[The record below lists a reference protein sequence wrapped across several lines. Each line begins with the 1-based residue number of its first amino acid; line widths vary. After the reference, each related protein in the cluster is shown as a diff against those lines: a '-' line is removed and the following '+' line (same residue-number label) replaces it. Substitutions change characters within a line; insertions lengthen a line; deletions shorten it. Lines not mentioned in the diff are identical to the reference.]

1 MTTTTAP
8 TIGSNFKRV
17 FYRPPFV
24 GLLAFFVVF
33 IMQGLGHTQMVLMEA
48 IFGEQYV
55 YQSAA
60 VTGLIGAICLYI
72 GMRMEGEVGA
82 TWLGFFAGT
91 CLWTGWVEFTY
102 VWSANV
108 LGVPDL
114 MDKYAAGEIATKA
127 EYLVMMSSAGVLLA
141 TLAPLVM
148 NRETK
153 CNMFVWFQRNLKLRT
168 GKPSRGYERNFA
180 YITCLETIYVIW
192 FCYLALLFIY
202 DENIL
207 GDRHPVTYGIFFVT
221 TAWSLYLIRRL
232 IQMWKVTT
240 AVRYAIPTAV
250 IAYSAYEIFGRWNII
265 TDIWVHPGRYW
276 LELSLALGALVV
288 AATVAVLTPQHQ
300 KAQFEKEVK
309 LRSA

>member
-1 MTTTTAP
+1 MNTTTAP
-8 TIGSNFKRV
+8 GLSDNFKRI
-17 FYRPPFV
+17 FYRPPWI
-24 GLLAFFVVF
+24 GMLAFFVVF

-48 IFGEQYV
+48 IFGEAYV

-60 VTGLIGAICLYI
+60 VTGLIGAVCLFI
-72 GMRMEGEVGA
+72 GMRREGEVAA

-114 MDKYAAGEIATKA
+114 MDQYAAGEIATKA

-141 TLAPLVM
+141 TLVPLLM

-153 CNMFVWFQRNLKLRT
+153 CNMFVWFQRHLKLRT

-202 DENIL
+202 DESIL

-232 IQMWKVTT
+232 VQMWKVTT
-240 AVRYAIPTAV
+240 AVRYAIPTAI
-250 IAYSAYEIFGRWNII
+250 IAYSAYEIAGRWNLF
-265 TDIWVHPGRYW
+265 TDIWVHPGQYW
-276 LELSLALGALVV
+276 LELTLFLAAVIL
-288 AATVAVLTPQHQ
+288 AAAVAVMTPQHQ
-300 KAQFEKEVK
+300 KARLEKEGR
-309 LRSA
+309 LQH

>member
-8 TIGSNFKRV
+8 TTSAFKRV

-24 GLLAFFVVF
+24 GMLAFFVVF

-55 YQSAA
+55 YQSAF
-60 VTGLIGAICLYI
+60 VTGLVGAISLWFA
-72 GMRMEGEVGA
+72 MRSESEVTA

-141 TLAPLVM
+141 TMMPLLM

-153 CNMFVWFQRNLKLRT
+153 CNMFVWFQRRLKLRT
-168 GKPSRGYERNFA
+168 GKPSRGYERNFG
-180 YITCLETIYVIW
+180 YITALETIYVIW

-202 DENIL
+202 DESIL

-221 TAWSLYLIRRL
+221 TAWSLYLINRL
-232 IQMWKVTT
+232 RQMWKVTT
-240 AVRYAIPTAV
+240 AIRYAIPTAI
-250 IAYSAYEIFGRWNII
+250 IAYSAYEIVGRWNLFA
-265 TDIWVHPGRYW
+265 DIWVHPGRYW
-276 LELSLALGALVV
+276 LELTLILGALLV
-288 AATVAVLTPQHQ
+288 AAVLAVLTPAHH
-300 KAQFEKEVK
+300 KATLAKEGQ
-309 LRSA
+309 L

>member
-1 MTTTTAP
+1 ME
-8 TIGSNFKRV
+8 NFKRV

-55 YQSAA
+55 YQSAFA
-60 VTGLIGAICLYI
+60 TGLIGAVGLYFA
-72 GMRMEGEVGA
+72 MRSKGEVAA

-91 CLWTGWVEFTY
+91 CLWTGWVEFCY

-108 LGVPDL
+108 LNVPDL
-114 MDKYAAGEIATKA
+114 MDKYAAGQIATKA

-141 TLAPLVM
+141 TMAPLLL

-153 CNMFVWFQRNLKLRT
+153 CNMFVWFQRRLKLRT
-168 GKPSRGYERNFA
+168 GRPSHGYERNFG
-180 YITCLETIYVIW
+180 YVTCLETIYVVW

-221 TAWSLYLIRRL
+221 TAWSIYLIQRL
-232 IQMWKVTT
+232 VQMWKVTT

-250 IAYSAYEIFGRWNII
+250 IAYSAYEIIGRWNLF
-265 TDIWVHPGRYW
+265 TDIWVHPGQYW
-276 LELSLALGALVV
+276 LELTLILGALVV
-288 AATVAVLTPQHQ
+288 AAAVAVFTPPNQ
-300 KAQFEKEVK
+300 KAK
-309 LRSA
+309 LDAERRLKNA

>member
-1 MTTTTAP
+1 MNTAASSSF
-8 TIGSNFKRV
+8 TDNFKRT
-17 FYRPPFV
+17 FYRPPYV
-24 GLLAFFVVF
+24 GLLAFVIVF
-33 IMQGLGHTQMVLMEA
+33 LMQGLGHTQMVLMERL
-48 IFGEQYV
+48 FGEGHV

-60 VTGLIGAICLYI
+60 FLGFLGAVFLLI
-72 GMRMEGEVGA
+72 GMRREGEVSS
-82 TWLGFFAGT
+82 TWFGFFAGT

-114 MDKYAAGEIATKA
+114 MDQHAAGEIATKA

-141 TLAPLVM
+141 TMAPMLL

-153 CNMFVWFQRNLKLRT
+153 CNMFQWFQRRLHLRT

-207 GDRHPVTYGIFFVT
+207 GDRHPVTYGIFVVS
-221 TAWSLYLIRRL
+221 AIWSIYLLQRL
-232 IQMWKVTT
+232 ARMWKVTT
-240 AVRYAIPTAV
+240 AIRYAIPTAI
-250 IAYSAYEIFGRWNII
+250 IAYSSYEIFGRWNIL
-265 TDIWVHPGRYW
+265 TDIWVYPEHYW
-276 LELSLALGALVV
+276 RELALILVV
-288 AATVAVLTPQHQ
+288 LIAIVAIAVVAPAHM
-300 KAQFEKEVK
+300 KARLDREGR
-309 LRSA
+309 LRKS

>member
-1 MTTTTAP
+1 MNDVNPSTL
-8 TIGSNFKRV
+8 SDNFKRV

-33 IMQGLGHTQMVLMEA
+33 LMQGLGHTQMVLMEA
-48 IFGEQYV
+48 IFGELYV

-60 VTGLIGAICLYI
+60 LTGLIGAICLFI
-72 GMRMEGEVGA
+72 GMRKTGEVGA

-108 LGVPDL
+108 LEIPDL
-114 MDKYAAGEIATKA
+114 MDKFAPGEIATKA

-141 TLAPLVM
+141 TMVPLLM

-153 CNMFVWFQRNLKLRT
+153 CNMFVWFQRNLRLRT

-180 YITCLETIYVIW
+180 FITCLETIYVIW

-202 DENIL
+202 DESIL

-232 IQMWKVTT
+232 MQMWKVTT
-240 AVRYAIPTAV
+240 AVRYAIPTAI
-250 IAYSAYEIFGRWNII
+250 IAYSAYEIAGRWNLF
-265 TDIWVHPGRYW
+265 TDIWVHPGEYW
-276 LELSLALGALVV
+276 LELTIFLAAVVV
-288 AATVAVLTPQHQ
+288 AAAIAVLTPQHH
-300 KAQFEKEVK
+300 KARLDKEGQ
-309 LRSA
+309 LRNA

>member
-1 MTTTTAP
+1 MTTETLP
-8 TIGSNFKRV
+8 TFTDKLKGR

-24 GLLAFFVVF
+24 GMLAFVIVF
-33 IMQGLGHTQMVLMEA
+33 LMQGLGHTQMVLMEA
-48 IFGEQYV
+48 IFGEHFV

-60 VTGLIGAICLYI
+60 ILGVIGAVCLYL
-72 GMRMEGEVGA
+72 GMKKTGEVGA

-114 MDKYAAGEIATKA
+114 MDAHLAGEIATKA

-141 TLAPLVM
+141 TMVPLLM
-148 NRETK
+148 NKETK

-168 GKPSRGYERNFA
+168 GKPSRNYERNFA

-202 DENIL
+202 DESIL
-207 GDRHPVTYGIFFVT
+207 GDRHPVTYGIFFGT
-221 TAWSLYLIRRL
+221 TVWSIYLIRRL
-232 IQMWKVTT
+232 AQMWKVTT
-240 AVRYAIPTAV
+240 AIRYAIPTAI
-250 IAYSAYEIFGRWNII
+250 IAYSAYEIAGRWNLF
-265 TDIWVHPGRYW
+265 TDVWVHPGRYW
-276 LELSLALGALVV
+276 LELSLVFGALIVV
-288 AATVAVLTPQHQ
+288 FIIAALTPQHQ
-300 KAQFEKEVK
+300 KARLDREGQLKP
-309 LRSA
+309 S

>member
-1 MTTTTAP
+1 MTTTTLPNA
-8 TIGSNFKRV
+8 GGNLKRI

-60 VTGLIGAICLYI
+60 LTGLIGAVCLFYA
-72 GMRMEGEVGA
+72 MRAKGEVAA

-114 MDKYAAGEIATKA
+114 MDQYAPGEIATKA

-141 TLAPLVM
+141 TLVPLLM

-168 GKPSRGYERNFA
+168 GKPSRGYERNFG
-180 YITCLETIYVIW
+180 YITCMETIYVIW

-202 DENIL
+202 DESIL
-207 GDRHPVTYGIFFVT
+207 GDRHPVTYGIFFVC

-232 IQMWKVTT
+232 VQMWKVTT
-240 AVRYAIPTAV
+240 AIRYAIPTAI
-250 IAYSAYEIFGRWNII
+250 IAYSAYEIVGRWNLF
-265 TDIWVHPGRYW
+265 TDIWVHPGDYW
-276 LELSLALGALVV
+276 LELTLTLGAVMV
-288 AATVAVLTPQHQ
+288 AATIAALTPQHE
-300 KAQFEKEVK
+300 KAQVDKANRQ
-309 LRSA
+309 RSN

>member
-8 TIGSNFKRV
+8 TTSAFKRV

-24 GLLAFFVVF
+24 GMLAFFVVF

-55 YQSAA
+55 YQSAF
-60 VTGLIGAICLYI
+60 VTGLVGAISLWFA
-72 GMRMEGEVGA
+72 MRSESEVTA

-141 TLAPLVM
+141 TMMPLLM

-153 CNMFVWFQRNLKLRT
+153 CNMFVWFQRRLKLRT
-168 GKPSRGYERNFA
+168 GKPSRGYERNFG
-180 YITCLETIYVIW
+180 YITALETIYVIW

-202 DENIL
+202 DESIL
-207 GDRHPVTYGIFFVT
+207 GDRHPVTYGIFFAA
-221 TAWSLYLIRRL
+221 TAWSLYLINRL
-232 IQMWKVTT
+232 RQMWKVTT
-240 AVRYAIPTAV
+240 AVRYAIPTAI
-250 IAYSAYEIFGRWNII
+250 IAYSAYEIVGRWNLFK
-265 TDIWVHPGRYW
+265 DIWVHPGEYW
-276 LELSLALGALVV
+276 LELTLFFGAVIV
-288 AATVAVLTPQHQ
+288 AATVAALTPAHY
-300 KAQFEKEVK
+300 KAELDKEAR

>member
-1 MTTTTAP
+1 MTTTHAP
-8 TIGSNFKRV
+8 TLGSNFKRV

-33 IMQGLGHTQMVLMEA
+33 LMQGLGHTQMVLMEA

-60 VTGLIGAICLYI
+60 VTGLIGAICLYF
-72 GMRMEGEVGA
+72 GMRKTGEVGA

-108 LGVPDL
+108 LNVPDL
-114 MDKYAAGEIATKA
+114 MDQHLAGEIATKA

-141 TLAPLVM
+141 TLVPLLM

-153 CNMFVWFQRNLKLRT
+153 CNMFVWFQRNLRLRT
-168 GKPSRGYERNFA
+168 GKPSRGYERNFG
-180 YITCLETIYVIW
+180 YITCMETIYVIW

-202 DENIL
+202 DESIL
-207 GDRHPVTYGIFFVT
+207 GDRHPVTYGIFFIT

-232 IQMWKVTT
+232 VQMWKVTT
-240 AVRYAIPTAV
+240 AVRYAIPTAI
-250 IAYSAYEIFGRWNII
+250 IAYSAYEIAGRWNLF
-265 TDIWVHPGRYW
+265 TDIWVHPERFW
-276 LELSLALGALVV
+276 LELTLILGALVV
-288 AATVAVLTPQHQ
+288 AAAVAVFTPQHQ
-300 KAQFEKEVK
+300 KAK
-309 LRSA
+309 LEQEGQLKGA

>member
-1 MTTTTAP
+1 MTDIASP
-8 TIGSNFKRV
+8 TVTSNFKRL

-24 GLLAFFVVF
+24 GLLAFVIVF
-33 IMQGLGHTQMVLMEA
+33 LMQGLGHTQMVLMESL
-48 IFGEQYV
+48 FGKEYV

-60 VTGLIGAICLYI
+60 FLGFLGVVFLFI
-72 GMRMEGEVGA
+72 GMRRKGEVSA

-102 VWSANV
+102 VWSARV

-114 MDKYAAGEIATKA
+114 MDQHAAGEIATKA

-141 TLAPLVM
+141 TMAPLLL

-153 CNMFVWFQRNLKLRT
+153 CNMFAWFQRRLHLRT

-180 YITCLETIYVIW
+180 YVTCLETIYVIW

-207 GDRHPVTYGIFFVT
+207 GDRHPVTYGIFV
-221 TAWSLYLIRRL
+221 AGSIWSIYLMQRL
-232 IQMWKVTT
+232 ARMWKVTT
-240 AVRYAIPTAV
+240 AIRYAIPTAI
-250 IAYSAYEIFGRWNII
+250 IAYSCYEIAGRWNLFA
-265 TDIWVHPGRYW
+265 DIWVHPERYW
-276 LELSLALGALVV
+276 LQLSLIFAALVLIV
-288 AATVAVLTPQHQ
+288 VVAVFAPQHL
-300 KAQFEKEVK
+300 KAILDREGRLHKT
-309 LRSA
+309 